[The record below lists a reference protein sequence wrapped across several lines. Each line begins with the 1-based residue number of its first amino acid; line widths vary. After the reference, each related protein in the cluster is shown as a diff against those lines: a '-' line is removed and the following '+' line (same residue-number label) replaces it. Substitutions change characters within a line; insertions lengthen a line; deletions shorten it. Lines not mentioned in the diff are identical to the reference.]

1 MHKKWRKKMERKEL
15 KRKYEAL
22 KKELEDLW
30 RSL

>member
-1 MHKKWRKKMERKEL
+1 MHKKMEEKMERKEL
-15 KRKYEAL
+15 KRKYETL